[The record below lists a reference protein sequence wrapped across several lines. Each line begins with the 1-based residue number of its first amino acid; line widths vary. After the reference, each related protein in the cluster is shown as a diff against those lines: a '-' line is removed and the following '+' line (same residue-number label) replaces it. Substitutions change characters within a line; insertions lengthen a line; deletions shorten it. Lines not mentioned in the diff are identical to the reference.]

1 MTITGSSGQKLNRR
15 LRLGMVGGGRGA
27 FIGAVHRIAA
37 RLDDRWEFV
46 AGALSSDPERA
57 RLSGEDL
64 LLQPDR
70 IYGTF
75 EEMAR
80 RERRLKDGI
89 DAVAIVTPNHA
100 HAPAARAFL
109 KAGIHVICDKPLT
122 TTRKE
127 ADQLARLAEES
138 GLIFAVTHNYTGYPL
153 VRQARSMVQAGD
165 LGRIRVVQVEYA
177 QDWLATRLEESGQ
190 KQADWRTDP
199 ARSGPVGSVGDIGT
213 HAFNLAEFIT
223 ADEVAELSAELHT
236 FVEGR
241 RLDDNAHMMLRFQSG
256 AKGMLWCS
264 QVAAGQENGLRIRV
278 YGDMAGL
285 EWHQENPNYLT
296 YTPLGEPPRI
306 IRRNGAG
313 ANEIAGAASRIPS
326 GHPEGYLEGFAQ
338 IYTDVAEQIAARLE
352 GREPNPLS
360 LQAPTV
366 AHGVRGVRFIEAAV
380 KSSQKKAAWTL
391 L

>member
-1 MTITGSSGQKLNRR
+1 MSITASQDRKLGRR

-64 LLQPDR
+64 LLNPDR
-70 IYGTF
+70 IYGDF

-80 RERRLKDGI
+80 REKRRKDGI

-100 HAPAARAFL
+100 HAAAARAFL

-122 TTRKE
+122 TTKRE
-127 ADQLARLAEES
+127 AEQLAKLARES

-153 VRQARSMVQAGD
+153 VRQARSMVKAGE
-165 LGRIRVVQVEYA
+165 LGRIRVVNVEYA
-177 QDWLATRLEESGQ
+177 QDWLATRTEETGN
-190 KQADWRTDP
+190 KQAEWRTDP
-199 ARSGPVGSVGDIGT
+199 ARSGPAGSVGDIGT

-223 ADEVAELSAELHT
+223 GDEVLSLSAELHI

-241 RLDDNAHMMLRFQSG
+241 RLDDNAHMMLRFASG
-256 AKGMLWCS
+256 ARGMLWCS
-264 QVAAGQENGLRIRV
+264 QVATGQENSLRVRV
-278 YGDMAGL
+278 YGEKGGL
-285 EWHQENPNYLT
+285 EWNQENPNLLVFS
-296 YTPLGEPPRI
+296 PLGEPPRL
-306 IRRNGAG
+306 IRRNGSG
-313 ANEIAGAASRIPS
+313 SNEVSRAASRIPG

-352 GREPNPLS
+352 QRDPDPLS

-366 AHGVRGVRFIEAAV
+366 EHGVRGVRFIDAAV
-380 KSSQKKAAWTL
+380 RSSQRKAAWVEV
-391 L
+391 

>member
-177 QDWLATRLEESGQ
+177 QEWLATRLEESGQ

-199 ARSGPVGSVGDIGT
+199 ARSGPAGSVGDIGT

-380 KSSQKKAAWTL
+380 KSSQKKAAWTSL
-391 L
+391 